1 MGQKGFFDIAQR
13 YAGLDAKNDPLARI
27 DEVVPWEDF
36 RPRLEAAWRIVPAVS
51 APVVAFHEACRPRNG
66 SRRQG
71 VSPGTRW

>member
-36 RPRLEAAWRIVPAVS
+36 RPRLGGMAQADRGTE
-51 APVVAFHEACRPRNG
+51 VAGRA
-66 SRRQG
+66 
-71 VSPGTRW
+71 

>member
-36 RPRLEAAWRIVPAVS
+36 RPRLEAAWRKPTEERKSPAGRNS
-51 APVVAFHEACRPRNG
+51 PLIKWLFPALTPR
-66 SRRQG
+66 
-71 VSPGTRW
+71 

>member
-36 RPRLEAAWRIVPAVS
+36 RPRLEAAWRKPTEERKSLGRA
-51 APVVAFHEACRPRNG
+51 
-66 SRRQG
+66 
-71 VSPGTRW
+71 